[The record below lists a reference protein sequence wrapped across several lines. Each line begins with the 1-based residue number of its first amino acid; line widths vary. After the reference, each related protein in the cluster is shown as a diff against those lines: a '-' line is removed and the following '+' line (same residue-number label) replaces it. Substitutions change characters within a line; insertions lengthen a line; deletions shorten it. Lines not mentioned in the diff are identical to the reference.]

1 MVMYRYMVDNQYFFY
16 GKLIFEEKNIKYK
29 LFNFRVVE
37 FVFYFDMKRVLD
49 KLDETEING
58 RKIRLVED
66 KLRRSRRYGKSMYR

>member
-1 MVMYRYMVDNQYFFY
+1 M
-16 GKLIFEEKNIKYK
+16 
-29 LFNFRVVE
+29 VE

-66 KLRRSRRYGKSMYR
+66 KLRRSRRYGKLDVSMIYDKEYYDIYILFFYYLLLNIY